1 MIGSV
6 TITCNRFSWIPQI
19 TCNSLYDDVVATAS
33 LVKLY
38 FAKSEFASDF
48 LMVKHLNIS
57 EVKILQ

>member
-6 TITCNRFSWIPQI
+6 TITCNRFSWILLI
-19 TCNSLYDDVVATAS
+19 TCNSLDEDVVATAS
-33 LVKLY
+33 LIKQY